1 MCVCPR
7 IDPLR
12 FLVRCR
18 RRQLNQ
24 DLVVA
29 LDFCVSV
36 SSEACSCVI
45 FWFLGACFVYFVTF
59 SLSVPV
65 QLIAIVQFLPDDLL
79 CVEWGLL
86 NLSS

>member
-45 FWFLGACFVYFVTF
+45 FFGFWVHALFI
-59 SLSVPV
+59 SLPFHYRY
-65 QLIAIVQFLPDDLL
+65 Q
-79 CVEWGLL
+79 C
-86 NLSS
+86 N